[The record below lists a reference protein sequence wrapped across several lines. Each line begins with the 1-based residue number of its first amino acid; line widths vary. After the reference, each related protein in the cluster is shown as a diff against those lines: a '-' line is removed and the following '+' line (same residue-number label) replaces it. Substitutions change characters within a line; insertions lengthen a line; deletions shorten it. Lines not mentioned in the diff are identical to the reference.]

1 MNNSTNNNSIGLLW
15 LGLALAL
22 GLIIASLLLSSALES
37 IKSGEQ
43 TVTVK
48 GYAEKNITSDLGV
61 WNGYVSV
68 RSYDL
73 VSGYAKLQSD
83 ITVLSKYLKEKG
95 VHEDM
100 IKLGPVTNYAS
111 YRYTADGRST
121 GELSHY
127 NLERAITVTSSD
139 VKLIEVL
146 ASESTSLIQQ
156 GLEINSSL
164 PQFFYTKL
172 NDLKTEMLGRAT
184 EDAKDRAR
192 VIAEGSGS
200 KVKSI
205 NSATQGV
212 FQITAPN
219 SSEISD
225 WGEFN
230 TSSVEKTIKAVVT
243 ASFTIK

>member
-1 MNNSTNNNSIGLLW
+1 MNINTNNNSIGLLW

-22 GLIIASLLLSSALES
+22 GLIISSLLLSSALES

-43 TVTVK
+43 IVTVK

-61 WNGYVSV
+61 WNGYVTV

-73 VSGYAKLQSD
+73 VSGYSKLQTD
-83 ITVLSKYLKEKG
+83 ITILTKYLKEKG
-95 VHEDM
+95 VKEQM

-111 YRYTADGRST
+111 YKYTNDGRST

-127 NLERAITVTSSD
+127 NLERAITVTSND
-139 VKLIEVL
+139 VKLIELL

-172 NDLKTEMLGRAT
+172 NDLKTEMLGKAT

-212 FQITAPN
+212 FQITEPN

-230 TSSVEKTIKAVVT
+230 TSSIEKTIKAVVT

>member
-1 MNNSTNNNSIGLLW
+1 VNNSTNNNSIGLLW

-22 GLIIASLLLSSALES
+22 GLIISSLLLSSALES

-73 VSGYAKLQSD
+73 VSGYSKLQTD
-83 ITVLSKYLKEKG
+83 ITILTKYLKEKG
-95 VHEDM
+95 VKEQM

-127 NLERAITVTSSD
+127 NLERAITVTSND

-172 NDLKTEMLGRAT
+172 NNLKTEMLGKAT
-184 EDAKDRAR
+184 EDAKERAK